1 MSLEPFDA
9 KTVTPGEPITAD
21 AWNTLVNGIS
31 VLNEFIR
38 NSQSASLRVTL
49 VNTNIRLETLRVTA
63 RRDSDGWLAEAIAPV
78 NGDGQFVFAA
88 LPQGAFTVRAE
99 APGFKPATAN
109 ITIPTEPAAPPL
121 SLTMQ
126 QDGAFMPN
134 LIGKKLEGALK
145 ELSDGG
151 ITVGR
156 LLDVVGRD
164 LAPANPA
171 AEYLDQPV
179 LMQLPAPDVAVP
191 PAGKVQLVVA
201 AALQVEESVEIPPL
215 TGLTLTEARKA
226 LEAIGLKLG
235 KVETRQAKATSY

>member
-1 MSLEPFDA
+1 MTLQSFNAPNVVA
-9 KTVTPGEPITAD
+9 GEPITAD
-21 AWNTLVNGIS
+21 AWNELVSGIR

-38 NSQSASLRVTL
+38 NNQAASLRVQL
-49 VNTNIRLETLRVTA
+49 GNTNIRLETVRVTA
-63 RRDSDGWLAEAIAPV
+63 SRDDGWLADAAIPL
-78 NGDGQFVFAA
+78 NNNDPFVFAA
-88 LPQGAFTVRAE
+88 LPLGAFTIRAE

-109 ITIPTEPAAPPL
+109 ITIPTEPAALPL
-121 SLTMQ
+121 NLTMQ
-126 QDGAFMPN
+126 QDGAFIPN
-134 LIGKKLEGALK
+134 LIGTKLSIALK
-145 ELSDGG
+145 QLSDVG

-164 LAPANPA
+164 LPPANPA

-179 LMQLPAPDVAVP
+179 LMQLPDPDVAVS
-191 PAGKVQLVVA
+191 PAGRAQLVVA